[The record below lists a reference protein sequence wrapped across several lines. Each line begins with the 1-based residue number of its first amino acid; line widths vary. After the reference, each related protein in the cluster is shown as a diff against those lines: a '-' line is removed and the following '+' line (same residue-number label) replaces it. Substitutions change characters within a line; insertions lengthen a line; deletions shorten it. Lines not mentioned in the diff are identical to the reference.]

1 MSGRP
6 KSRKRKKGKVKSS
19 VRLLLSFLII
29 ACAASILYF
38 AWSPADTN
46 PGPSP
51 STATAT
57 STFSKP
63 LEFKAAI
70 LDQLEAFLPGSA
82 FIEEAKKI
90 LTSSGFIVKYYPAED
105 VTVELYRRLP
115 LLECRLIVLRVHSA
129 VSDDGGVY
137 PFTSEP
143 YSESKYPF
151 EQLMGTVGKGSVT
164 MDPPYYFAIS
174 PSFVTYEMKGSFNGA
189 MIFLSTCHG
198 LCSPKLADRLIQRG
212 ASVVIGWDGLVD
224 LPHTD
229 RATVVLLKALV
240 EGSTVMQ
247 AVEATVGE
255 VGPDPQYGSLLR
267 YYPPRNGKISVWRIP
282 SQGIALIHNRSSVI
296 AAVGECLLLTM
307 PRRNLSPL

>member
-57 STFSKP
+57 STFNKP

-90 LTSSGFIVKYYPAED
+90 LTSSVFIVKYYPAED

-115 LLECRLIVLRVHSA
+115 LLECRLIVLRAHSA
-129 VSDDGGVY
+129 V
-137 PFTSEP
+137 
-143 YSESKYPF
+143 
-151 EQLMGTVGKGSVT
+151 
-164 MDPPYYFAIS
+164 
-174 PSFVTYEMKGSFNGA
+174 
-189 MIFLSTCHG
+189 
-198 LCSPKLADRLIQRG
+198 
-212 ASVVIGWDGLVD
+212 
-224 LPHTD
+224 
-229 RATVVLLKALV
+229 
-240 EGSTVMQ
+240 
-247 AVEATVGE
+247 
-255 VGPDPQYGSLLR
+255 
-267 YYPPRNGKISVWRIP
+267 
-282 SQGIALIHNRSSVI
+282 
-296 AAVGECLLLTM
+296 
-307 PRRNLSPL
+307 